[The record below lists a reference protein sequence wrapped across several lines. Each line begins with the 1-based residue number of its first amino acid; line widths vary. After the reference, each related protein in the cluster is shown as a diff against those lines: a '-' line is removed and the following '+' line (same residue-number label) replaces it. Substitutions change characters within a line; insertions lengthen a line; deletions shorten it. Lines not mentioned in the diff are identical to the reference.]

1 VLPSGRSSR
10 IKQILTLEGEL
21 TRAFAPQSVTLLL
34 EDDIDISRG
43 DMIVRSGDSV
53 SMANQFDADLCWLGE
68 QPLDLRRKYAIKH
81 TTKTAKAFISQ
92 IQYRVDVNTLQHIN
106 GISQLQMNDIAR
118 VGIKVQQPLVIDSY
132 ARNRATGSFI
142 VIDDASHSTVAAGMI
157 V

>member
-1 VLPSGRSSR
+1 
-10 IKQILTLEGEL
+10 
-21 TRAFAPQSVTLLL
+21 
-34 EDDIDISRG
+34 
-43 DMIVRSGDSV
+43 MIVKSGDSV
-53 SMANQFDADLCWLGE
+53 SMANQFDADICWLSE